1 MASTN
6 LSKTERNNRRATRGK
21 LLKLRGKPQA
31 ATGPDLVTVKIP
43 RYLTKDDLFITLAGG
58 ENGPEAWQVQHNNL
72 QFSQVCPACRAYCVS
87 DNAPAAFCQY
97 CGGKLNPETAEQEE
111 LPEDE
116 S

>member
-1 MASTN
+1 M
-6 LSKTERNNRRATRGK
+6 SKTATPVRRNATTPKGELIK
-21 LLKLRGKPQA
+21 LKRNPQA

-43 RYLTKDDLFITLAGG
+43 RYLTKDDLFIALAGG

-72 QFSQVCPACRAYCVS
+72 QFSQVCPTCRAHCVN
-87 DNAPAAFCQY
+87 DNAPAAFCPY
-97 CGGKLNPETAEQEE
+97 CGGKLNPETADKEE